1 MNNSPLWK
9 ALLNQESATPY
20 PENAT
25 VFKIYGSEL
34 TSCSLTPV
42 EDCVVD
48 FGNGVEKVYQ
58 GSSSSV
64 DITNTYDVEGEYTIK
79 IVGNHSTF
87 KASKNTIDVIQL
99 SNTITSCSYMFSGCS
114 SLTSLPDTFT
124 ISNSVTNC
132 QVMFYDCSSL
142 TTLPNTFTIPNSVT
156 DCSGMFYSC
165 RSLTTLPD
173 TFTIPNS
180 VTKCQNMFTD
190 CINLTSDIS
199 NIWPDFIS
207 TSIITLSY
215 MFYNCVKVTGTIPAD
230 KLWNSGKTFTANK
243 CFTSCTSLTNYDE
256 IPQDWK

>member
-9 ALLNQESATPY
+9 ALLNRESATPY

-34 TSCSLTPV
+34 TSCLITPV

-99 SNTITSCSYMFSGCS
+99 SNTITSCLNMFYGCTSLTSLPDTFTIPNSVTNCQSMFSGCSSLTSLPDTFTIPNSAAGCSYMFSGCS

-124 ISNSVTNC
+124 IPNSVTNC
-132 QVMFYDCSSL
+132 QNMFSGCTSL
-142 TTLPNTFTIPNSVT
+142 TTLPNTFTIPNTVT
-156 DCSGMFYSC
+156 NCQSMF
-165 RSLTTLPD
+165 
-173 TFTIPNS
+173 
-180 VTKCQNMFTD
+180 
-190 CINLTSDIS
+190 
-199 NIWPDFIS
+199 
-207 TSIITLSY
+207 
-215 MFYNCVKVTGTIPAD
+215 
-230 KLWNSGKTFTANK
+230 
-243 CFTSCTSLTNYDE
+243 
-256 IPQDWK
+256 